1 MLITALQYIMFVFV
15 NCNKYNTSINRLCI
29 MCKLRKRFLTIC
41 EIFCTIILK
50 TQWSKI
56 KEIKIKNLYKKNI
69 ENLREVKI
77 SELKELKIQDLR
89 VLKIK
94 IEIDNKEKDFWSALY
109 FSIF

>member
-1 MLITALQYIMFVFV
+1 
-15 NCNKYNTSINRLCI
+15 

-56 KEIKIKNLYKKNI
+56 KEIKIKNLYKKI
-69 ENLREVKI
+69 
-77 SELKELKIQDLR
+77 LKIQDLR

>member
-1 MLITALQYIMFVFV
+1 
-15 NCNKYNTSINRLCI
+15 

-89 VLKIK
+89 VLKI
-94 IEIDNKEKDFWSALY
+94 EIDNKEKDFWSTLY

>member
-1 MLITALQYIMFVFV
+1 MFLLNLDLIYRVHLLITALQYIMFVFV

-56 KEIKIKNLYKKNI
+56 KEIKIKNLYKKI
-69 ENLREVKI
+69 
-77 SELKELKIQDLR
+77 LKI
-89 VLKIK
+89 
-94 IEIDNKEKDFWSALY
+94 
-109 FSIF
+109 